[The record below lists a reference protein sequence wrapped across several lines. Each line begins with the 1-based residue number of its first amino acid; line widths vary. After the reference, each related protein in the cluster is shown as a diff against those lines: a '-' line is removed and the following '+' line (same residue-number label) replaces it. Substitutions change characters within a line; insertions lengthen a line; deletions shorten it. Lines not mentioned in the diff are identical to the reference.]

1 MTNTTATNNSD
12 DAEQKVDDT
21 RPAVPLGFAVATAPV
36 DTSATPAA
44 ALGTGTATA
53 TPALGTAVATPTVA
67 TAAATPAVAT
77 ATATATATPA
87 VATAAATPAVATAAL
102 QENVQAETIDPDEEE
117 EEDLVFD
124 PNAIAQ
130 ELLQDDQDGLHL
142 QRNQTYEREKASLIG
157 TTVYGASCFGGCRLT
172 WKVRDD
178 VQPEETAEDIEY
190 DKVGIKGFDFNDAK
204 NR

>member
-1 MTNTTATNNSD
+1 MTNTTAANNSD

-21 RPAVPLGFAVATAPV
+21 RPAVPLGVAVATAPV

-77 ATATATATPA
+77 ATATAT
-87 VATAAATPAVATAAL
+87 ATPAVATAAL